1 MVPGARKIK
10 LSAERLAPLALNGSS
25 TKDFGLTPVLTLL
38 DSLFKRSD
46 VGNRDAFAH
55 VADRHPQL
63 EPDGA
68 SHFDADILADQLLN
82 PASRQ

>member
-1 MVPGARKIK
+1 
-10 LSAERLAPLALNGSS
+10 
-25 TKDFGLTPVLTLL
+25 VLTLL